1 MNTSKS
7 VALWNRAKQLIPGGS
22 QLLSKRAEMFLPD
35 RWPAYYKEA
44 KGVEIVD
51 LDDNRLIDMSLMGV
65 GSCTLGYADPDVN
78 AAVAKVVEE
87 GSMSTL
93 NVPEEVELA
102 ELLCEL
108 HPWAGMVRYART
120 GGESMAIAIRI
131 ARSFS
136 GRDKIAFCGYHGW
149 SDWYLATNIGGESL
163 KGHHLT
169 GLEPK
174 GVPSGLAGTMFPF
187 QYNKIEE
194 LEKIVTE
201 NPDIG
206 VIVMETMRHQEPEND
221 FLKKVREIANRV
233 NAVLVFDEVSI
244 GWRLTIGGAH
254 LVYGVEPDIA
264 VFAKAMGNGYPMAA
278 IIGRK
283 EVMQAAQD
291 TFISSTYWTERIGP
305 VAALA
310 TIKKMREKNVPAH
323 LLKIGNLIWEGWKNL
338 SQKHGLDITISGPP
352 ALVCFAFN
360 YGDDN
365 VKIKTLLMQ
374 LMLDRGYLDT
384 ASVYV
389 SFAHTEDRVRAYLAA
404 QDDVFGILKDAIVN
418 HRLDEL
424 LTGPV
429 AHAGFKR
436 LT

>member
-78 AAVAKVVEE
+78 AAVAKVIEQ

-131 ARSFS
+131 ARSYS
-136 GRDKIAFCGYHGW
+136 GRDKVAFCGYHGW

-194 LEKIVTE
+194 LEKIVAE
-201 NPDIG
+201 NPDTG

-278 IIGRK
+278 IVGRK

-310 TIKKMREKNVPAH
+310 TIKKMHEKNVPAH
-323 LLKIGNLIWEGWKNL
+323 LLKIGNLIWEGWKHL
-338 SQKHGLDITISGPP
+338 SQKHGIDITISGPP
-352 ALVCFAFN
+352 ALVCFSFN

-389 SFAHTEDRVRAYLAA
+389 SFAHTEDHVRSYLAA
-404 QDDVFGILKDAIVN
+404 QDEVFGILKDAIEN
-418 HRLDEL
+418 HRLDNL
-424 LTGPV
+424 LTGPI